1 MKLELRQLK
10 KILEYM
16 YIVDYIKY
24 VDVAEWYGF
33 KKGLQYTLTVLDYEE
48 ASNIE
53 LLYRNFEQ
61 HCNEQKFIEKL
72 PKLSVADVQRYSNG
86 FIIGS

>member
-24 VDVAEWYGF
+24 DDVAEWYGF

-61 HCNEQKFIEKL
+61 YCNEQKFIEKL
-72 PKLSVADVQRYSNG
+72 PKLSVADVQRYSNS
-86 FIIGS
+86 FIIVY